1 MTARIILIAAGFAF
15 FALPAE
21 AEEELVAGVS
31 QDAVQITSNY
41 TGTDLVVFGAI
52 ESRPQQ
58 ETPSSRETVVVVVR
72 GPEIDMTVRRKDRV
86 AGIWVNTARARL
98 DGMPSY
104 YFLAGTRPLSEAA
117 SADTLKSYDLGLANL
132 RPERVLSDGNV
143 EPFRQALI
151 RRQRADGLYSET
163 QYAVQFHSP
172 ALFSVHVPIPAS
184 VPRGQYNVQV
194 YLFRDGS
201 IISAQSIPLFI
212 EQVGIERRVY
222 LFAHEW
228 PLSYGVSA
236 VLMALSLGWLSTV
249 VFRRRAG

>member
-1 MTARIILIAAGFAF
+1 MTARTILIALALI
-15 FALPAE
+15 ALPAE

-72 GPEIDMTVRRKDRV
+72 GPETDMTVRRKDRV
-86 AGIWVNTARARL
+86 AGIWVNAARARL
-98 DGMPSY
+98 GGMPSF

-132 RPERVLSDGNV
+132 RPERVLSDGDA

-151 RRQRADGLYSET
+151 RRQRADGLYTET
-163 QYAVQFHSP
+163 QYGVEFHSP
-172 ALFSVHVPIPAS
+172 NSFQRPCAYPRVGAARPIQRPGLS
-184 VPRGQYNVQV
+184 VPRRLHHQRPIDAAVCRADRHRAPC
-194 YLFRDGS
+194 LSFR
-201 IISAQSIPLFI
+201 A
-212 EQVGIERRVY
+212 
-222 LFAHEW
+222 
-228 PLSYGVSA
+228 
-236 VLMALSLGWLSTV
+236 
-249 VFRRRAG
+249 